1 MFWCRGRE
9 EGIAFTVLFL
19 LQIINTL
26 CFGVLRKEINNEK
39 KEYECQ
45 IVMISPL
52 FPEYTHFLRIKGCPL
67 SACSLLKVHDGLLLV
82 HLLSAA
88 ATST

>member
-1 MFWCRGRE
+1 M
-9 EGIAFTVLFL
+9 
-19 LQIINTL
+19 
-26 CFGVLRKEINNEK
+26 KK

-52 FPEYTHFLRIKGCPL
+52 FPEYTYFLRIKGCPL